1 MDKLGVLKEYFG
13 HSAFR
18 EGQAEIIDA
27 VLAGRDAFA
36 VMPTSAGKSLC
47 YQIPAIMSEG
57 SAIVV
62 SPLISLMK
70 DQVNSLIQSGVR
82 AAYLNSSLTPQQYDT
97 ALAYAARGTY
107 KLIYVAP
114 ERLCTPSF
122 LNFALNAR
130 ISLVAVDE
138 AHCVSQWG
146 QDFRPSY
153 LQIRDFISRLPV
165 RPPVAAF
172 TATATR
178 EVKEDIRLMLALS
191 DPLEITT
198 GFDRKNLSFSVLRPR
213 DKFTE
218 LLNVI
223 KRNNDRPGIIYCSTR
238 KTVEEVCEK
247 LQAKG
252 YPCGR
257 YHAGLTDEERRRTQD
272 DFTNDRIRYIT
283 ATNAFG
289 MGIDKTNV
297 GFVLHYNCPKDI
309 ESYYQEA
316 GRAGR
321 DGEKA
326 ECVLLYSPRDIKTA
340 EFLIEQ
346 SKDDPDMDEETAAA
360 LKERDRERLRRMNIY
375 CTTTDCLREYILKY
389 FGEKSPSYCGNCSN
403 CLNGFED
410 VDVTDEARKILS
422 CVYRVKE
429 HHFPVGAGMITD
441 ILRGS
446 KSERITSRG
455 LDKLSTYALLSDV
468 PPHRIRQIIDRLIA
482 DGCIRTDGD
491 KYSVLVLTNRA
502 RGLLFNG
509 EKLVMKLPKT
519 VKRGRREKVGD
530 SIYSL
535 DSALFGRLKTL
546 RSKLAAENRV
556 PAYIIFSDSS
566 LRDMCL
572 KHPATKEEL
581 MDCSGIGRAKAD
593 RYGEQIIGV
602 IKQYTEENGSPKD
615 VSLLERM
622 QASRSAGDGSML
634 FRLIRFNREKLTPAK
649 EPLTLS
655 QFCDRILEQLGIA
668 ADKQRIR
675 DALDGWLLDN
685 DYLSRGPDGKGFALT
700 ILSPEA
706 GLAELTKLGKLGRE
720 YKQLVIVP
728 DGQEFILMNT
738 DEIFSDGGDKK

>member
-18 EGQAEIIDA
+18 EGQAEMIDA
-27 VLAGRDAFA
+27 VLSGRDAFG
-36 VMPTSAGKSLC
+36 VMPTSAGKSVC
-47 YQIPAIMSEG
+47 YQIPAIMSAG
-57 SAIVV
+57 SAIVI

-97 ALAYAARGTY
+97 ALANAARGAY

-122 LNFALNAR
+122 LSFAMNAQ

-153 LQIRDFISRLPV
+153 LNIRDFVSRLPV

-172 TATATR
+172 TATATPQ
-178 EVKEDIRLMLALS
+178 VKEDIRSMLALS
-191 DPLEITT
+191 DPFEITT
-198 GFDRKNLSFSVLRPR
+198 GFDRKNLTFSVVRAS
-213 DKFTE
+213 DKFAET
-218 LLNVI
+218 LDVI
-223 KRNNDRPGIIYCSTR
+223 KRNKDRPGIIYCSTR
-238 KTVEEVCEK
+238 KTVEEVCAK

-252 YPCGR
+252 YSCGR
-257 YHAGLTDEERRRTQD
+257 YHAGLSDEERRLTQD
-272 DFTNDRIRYIT
+272 AFTNDRIQYIT

-326 ECVLLYSPRDIKTA
+326 ECVLLYSPRDTKMA
-340 EFLIEQ
+340 EFLISQ
-346 SKDDPDMDEETAAA
+346 SDYDSDMDEETAAA
-360 LKERDRERLRRMNIY
+360 LRERDRERLRRMTLY

-389 FGEKSPSYCGNCSN
+389 FGEKCPSYCGNCSN
-403 CLNGFED
+403 CLTGFED
-410 VDVTDEARKILS
+410 TDVTDEARKILS

-429 HHFPVGAGMITD
+429 HRSPVGASTVTD

-446 KSERITSRG
+446 KNERIISRG
-455 LDKLSTYALLSDV
+455 FDTISTYGIMSDV
-468 PPHRIRQIIDRLIA
+468 PAHHIRRIIDRLIA
-482 DGCIRTDGD
+482 DGCIRTDGE
-491 KYSVLVLTNRA
+491 YNVLVLTNRA

-509 EKLVMKLPKT
+509 EKLVMKFPKT
-519 VKRGRREKVGD
+519 VRKSRREKVGD

-535 DSALFGRLKTL
+535 DSALFGRLKKL
-546 RSKLAAENRV
+546 RSQLAAENHV

-566 LRDMCL
+566 LRDICV
-572 KHPATKEEL
+572 KCPSTKEEL
-581 MDCSGIGRAKAD
+581 LECSGIGRAKAD
-593 RYGEQIIGV
+593 RYGSRITEV
-602 IKQYTEENGSPKD
+602 IKQYTKENGSPRD
-615 VSLLERM
+615 TSLLDRM

-634 FRLIRFNREKLTPAK
+634 FRLIRFNRGKLTPAK
-649 EPLTLS
+649 EPLSLS
-655 QFCDRILEQLGIA
+655 QFCDRILEQLGIS
-668 ADKQRIR
+668 ADKARIR
-675 DALDGWLLDN
+675 DAIDGWLLNN
-685 DYLSRGPDGKGFALT
+685 DYLSCGTGGKGFALT
-700 ILSPEA
+700 ILSQEA
-706 GLAELTKLGKLGRE
+706 GLTELTKLGRDGKE
-720 YKQLVIVP
+720 YKSIVLTP
-728 DGQEFILMNT
+728 DGQEYIIMNT
-738 DEIFSDGGDKK
+738 DDIFSDGGDRK